1 MLVGVSIIKHRIK
14 KYVENGKL
22 EKILHK
28 INSKVK
34 EKKGKGYSKHID
46 KLIIKL
52 KNGSLNITRFFGELL
67 SSSENEQNKICK
79 LPTVMVGSFFIK
91 VKLYIV

>member
-34 EKKGKGYSKHID
+34 EKRGKDYSKHID

-52 KNGSLNITRFFGELL
+52 K
-67 SSSENEQNKICK
+67 KW
-79 LPTVMVGSFFIK
+79 
-91 VKLYIV
+91 